1 MLCERPCFAKDDPP
15 VPARERADLISAEEL
30 LCSPTSCV
38 CTHVLR
44 VYPGDAYTQAMPVLE
59 RVVLLPEPPL
69 QMVYTTPT
77 EVDFELTECLPC
89 PSPSRVVLAD
99 PRYFNV
105 EYVINPH
112 MSGHIGTVDT
122 ARARQQW
129 KALRAVYSAL
139 DVEPLVAEGQP
150 GLPDMVFC
158 ANQTLPYFQPATEE
172 RGIVLSRMRAPE
184 RRPEVPHFEDFF
196 HDLDYA
202 VQSLPDGIDSDFE
215 GMGDAIWHP
224 GRYLLWGGFGFRT
237 DRDTYAAL
245 ADLLEVRVMALS
257 LGDPEFYHLDTCFS
271 VLDEESVLIYPGAFE
286 DDAIGLIRR
295 FFSTV
300 IEAPEG
306 EARHQFACNA
316 HCPDGTHVLI
326 QEGCTVTS
334 QRLRDAGFRPID
346 LDTSEFLKSGGSVFC
361 MKQMIW

>member
-1 MLCERPCFAKDDPP
+1 ML
-15 VPARERADLISAEEL
+15 
-30 LCSPTSCV
+30 
-38 CTHVLR
+38 
-44 VYPGDAYTQAMPVLE
+44 VLE
-59 RVVLLPEPPL
+59 RVVLLPDPPL
-69 QMVYTTPT
+69 QMVYTTPA
-77 EVDFELTECLPC
+77 EVDFELTECPPC

-99 PRYFNV
+99 PRYFDV

-112 MSGHIGTVDT
+112 MSGHIGTVDV
-122 ARARQQW
+122 ASARQQW

-172 RGIVLSRMRAPE
+172 RGVVLSRMRAPE
-184 RRPEVPHFEDFF
+184 RRPEVPHFADFF
-196 HDLDYA
+196 DDLDYA
-202 VQSLPDGIDSDFE
+202 VQSLPGGINSDFE

-257 LGDPEFYHLDTCFS
+257 LEDPEFYHLDTCFS
-271 VLDEESVLIYPGAFE
+271 VLDEESVLIYSGAFE

-295 FFSTV
+295 FFGTV

-334 QRLRDAGFRPID
+334 RRLRDAGFRPID